1 MATSNSNARL
11 THLENGTVL
20 QTFSPIVT
28 LTYSPNGIPGI
39 ASFSCTDYMVAGNSY
54 YSISSQPKTTIVNLK
69 DSLSV
74 CYGSQND
81 TLVDPVTGADLTQL
95 SVAGLLLIFQ
105 SAFDT
110 ECNKQFLQSQLK
122 VSNAEIVSFAYTANG
137 SSVQFS
143 SNTGS
148 IQAVTWGWLF
158 GDGTYSLDSDP
169 VHKYVVPGNVSA
181 TFIAVDA
188 SNTIYSN
195 TQILTITA

>member
-28 LTYSPNGIPGI
+28 LTYSPNGIPGV
-39 ASFSCTDYMVAGNSY
+39 ASFSCTDYMVAGNNY
-54 YSISSQPKTTIVNLK
+54 YSVNSQPKTTIVNLK

-74 CYGSQND
+74 CYGSQKS

-105 SAFDT
+105 VAFDA
-110 ECNKQFLQSQLK
+110 ECNKQFLENQLK
-122 VSNAEIVSFAYTANG
+122 VSNTEMVSFTYTSNG
-137 SSVQFS
+137 SSIQFS
-143 SNTGS
+143 SNTGN

-158 GDGTYSLDSDP
+158 GDGTYSLNSDP
-169 VHKYVVPGNVSA
+169 IHKYIVPGNVSA
-181 TFIAVDA
+181 SFIAIDA
-188 SNTIYSN
+188 NNNIYSN
-195 TQILTITA
+195 TQIIEVS